1 MELSFGF
8 DESILVLW
16 PGEPWFAA
24 HFIRIHEVEADLSE
38 NGASGDAPYAS
49 SAASYNIIGSGL
61 CFIMIIN
68 FGEC

>member
-1 MELSFGF
+1 MELSFEF

-24 HFIRIHEVEADLSE
+24 HFIRIHEVEAALSE

-49 SAASYNIIGSGL
+49 STASYNIIGSGL
-61 CFIMIIN
+61 CFIIIIN